1 MSTKVLICGLVDSH
15 IINSHHMTCCKAIQS
30 IGVSVNMQTSLND
43 YLMYS
48 VNSEVLIVS
57 VWCCMHQTL
66 VWFKVVL
73 YICQQD
79 NSNYLS
85 QEKFLVSR

>member
-1 MSTKVLICGLVDSH
+1 
-15 IINSHHMTCCKAIQS
+15 MTCCKAIQS

-48 VNSEVLIVS
+48 VSSEVL
-57 VWCCMHQTL
+57 VWGCMHQTL